1 MLGAMNIEEKAPNI
15 IPLVIIIEK
24 LSSIFPPKIT
34 KDNEANIVVN
44 DVLKKLHWEVL
55 KTIQELFMYPVTDF
69 QCYQLISQYF
79 EGQKITHVEAYDP
92 SSHEPHLIYHK
103 KVTGIADM
111 FIKLK
116 NYNHE

>member
-1 MLGAMNIEEKAPNI
+1 MSKADVNKIVELVLSDDETNQELGCIMAVSQGLKY
-15 IPLVIIIEK
+15 
-24 LSSIFPPKIT
+24 
-34 KDNEANIVVN
+34 

>member
-1 MLGAMNIEEKAPNI
+1 MSKADVNKIVELVLSDDETNQELGCIMAVSQG
-15 IPLVIIIEK
+15 L
-24 LSSIFPPKIT
+24 
-34 KDNEANIVVN
+34 KDE
-44 DVLKKLHWEVL
+44 VLKKLHWEVL